1 MNILDKSVNND
12 DQDKKVPSNNVPASN
27 NKSLSQKGYSSDA
40 MKSLIDK
47 DKSRVSS
54 ISSNNN
60 KLLVANIIKM

>member
-12 DQDKKVPSNNVPASN
+12 DQDKKVPSNNAPVSN
-27 NKSLSQKGYSSDA
+27 NKSVAQKGYSSDA

-47 DKSRVSS
+47 DKARVSS

-60 KLLVANIIKM
+60 KSLVANITKM